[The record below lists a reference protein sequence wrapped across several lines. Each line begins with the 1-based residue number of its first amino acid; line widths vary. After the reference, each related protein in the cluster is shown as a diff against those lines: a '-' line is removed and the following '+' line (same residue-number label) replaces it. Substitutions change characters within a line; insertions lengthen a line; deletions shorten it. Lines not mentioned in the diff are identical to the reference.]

1 MPIVANVL
9 TIIQIAAVLVLWSG
23 AGWGFSC
30 SAGGRSPALSTSSS
44 PISSSSGLLRF
55 AKAPSDEPLV
65 VVFSLSSKVSAS
77 VVEELIDGSRSVD
90 RSAMESVED

>member
-1 MPIVANVL
+1 
-9 TIIQIAAVLVLWSG
+9 
-23 AGWGFSC
+23 
-30 SAGGRSPALSTSSS
+30 
-44 PISSSSGLLRF
+44 LRF